1 MDCKLDD
8 VVDVKPIKVRKVR
21 TLKPQLVDIP
31 VVIVNPVI
39 REQVKQP
46 NKSTYHYTSNDFTI
60 NFDD

>member
-1 MDCKLDD
+1 MDCKVDD

-21 TLKPQLVDIP
+21 KLRPQLVDIP

-39 REQVKQP
+39 REPV
-46 NKSTYHYTSNDFTI
+46 KSTYHYTSNDFTI

>member
-21 TLKPQLVDIP
+21 TLKPQPVDISL
-31 VVIVNPVI
+31 VNPVI
-39 REQVKQP
+39 SEPLKLP
-46 NKSTYHYTSNDFTI
+46 IYTCNDFTI

>member
-21 TLKPQLVDIP
+21 TLKPQPVDISL
-31 VVIVNPVI
+31 VNPVI
-39 REQVKQP
+39 REP
-46 NKSTYHYTSNDFTI
+46 LKSTYHYTSNDFTI